1 MLTIQGLNK
10 SYGEQNVLN
19 DINLNVETGEI
30 ISVVGSSGS
39 GKTTLLRLVS
49 GLEIPESGKITIND
63 KIVNNQNVFVAPEKR
78 NCSLVFQDYALFP
91 NMSMYENIYFGKDS
105 STNID
110 RVKQLIDITDIKKI
124 MEKFPHE
131 CSGGEQ
137 QRVALVRSLAIN
149 PKIILMD
156 EPLSNLDYDLKENLG
171 TVIRKI
177 IKKFNTTAIIVTHDI
192 NDAMKISDRIVVLDD
207 GSIVQI
213 GLPNELYNNPKSKKV
228 ALLFGETNF
237 IPLSMIPDEKNYFID
252 SKTKQSFISVRP
264 NQFKIFN
271 KNSLGSENVF
281 SGEIQSIKEV
291 ASKIQIE
298 LKCEN
303 LFLTIFLD
311 RSENLIQGQELKVI
325 VI

>member
-19 DINLNVETGEI
+19 DIHLNVETGEI

-49 GLEIPESGKITIND
+49 GLEIPESGEIILND

-237 IPLSMIPDEKNYFID
+237 IPLSMMPDEKNYFID

-311 RSENLIQGQELKVI
+311 RSEKLIQGQELKVI

>member
-19 DINLNVETGEI
+19 DIHLNVETGEI

-49 GLEIPESGKITIND
+49 GLEIPESGEIILND

-207 GSIVQI
+207 GNIVQI

-252 SKTKQSFISVRP
+252 SETKQSFISVRP

>member
-1 MLTIQGLNK
+1 MLIIQGLNK

-19 DINLNVETGEI
+19 DINLNVENGEI

-192 NDAMKISDRIVVLDD
+192 NDAMKISDRMVVLDD

-252 SKTKQSFISVRP
+252 SETKQSFISVRP

>member
-19 DINLNVETGEI
+19 DIHLNVETGEI

-49 GLEIPESGKITIND
+49 GLEIPESGEIILND

-207 GSIVQI
+207 GFIVQI

-237 IPLSMIPDEKNYFID
+237 IPLSMMPDEKNYFID

-311 RSENLIQGQELKVI
+311 RSEKLIQGQELKVI

>member
-49 GLEIPESGKITIND
+49 GLEIPESGEIILND

-91 NMSMYENIYFGKDS
+91 NMSMSENIYFGKDS
-105 STNID
+105 STNTD
-110 RVKQLIDITDIKKI
+110 RVKQLIEITDIKKI

-207 GSIVQI
+207 GFIVQI

-237 IPLSMIPDEKNYFID
+237 IPLSMMPDEKNYFID
-252 SKTKQSFISVRP
+252 FTTKQSFISVRP

-271 KNSLGSENVF
+271 KNSSGSENVF

-291 ASKIQIE
+291 ASKIQID

-303 LFLTIFLD
+303 LFLKVFLD
-311 RSENLIQGQELKVI
+311 RSENLILGQELKVI

>member
-19 DINLNVETGEI
+19 DIHLNVETGEI

-49 GLEIPESGKITIND
+49 GLEIPESGEIILND

-207 GSIVQI
+207 GSIVQN

-237 IPLSMIPDEKNYFID
+237 IPLSMMPDEKNYFID
-252 SKTKQSFISVRP
+252 SKTKQSFISIRP

-271 KNSLGSENVF
+271 KNSSGSENVF

-291 ASKIQIE
+291 ASKIQID

-303 LFLTIFLD
+303 LFLNVFLD
-311 RSENLIQGQELKVI
+311 RSENLILGQELKVI

>member
-19 DINLNVETGEI
+19 DIHLNVETGEI

-49 GLEIPESGKITIND
+49 GLEIPESGEIILND

-177 IKKFNTTAIIVTHDI
+177 IKQFNTTAIIVTHDI

-237 IPLSMIPDEKNYFID
+237 IPLSMMPDEKNYFID

-271 KNSLGSENVF
+271 KNSSGSENVF

-291 ASKIQIE
+291 ASKIQID

-303 LFLTIFLD
+303 LFLNVFLD
-311 RSENLIQGQELKVI
+311 HSENLILGQELKVI

>member
-19 DINLNVETGEI
+19 DIHLNVETGEI

-39 GKTTLLRLVS
+39 GKTTLLRLVC
-49 GLEIPESGKITIND
+49 GLEIPESGEIILND

-237 IPLSMIPDEKNYFID
+237 IPLSMMPDEKNYFID

-311 RSENLIQGQELKVI
+311 RSEKLIQGQELKVI

>member
-19 DINLNVETGEI
+19 DIHLNVETGEI

-49 GLEIPESGKITIND
+49 GLEIPESGEIILND

-177 IKKFNTTAIIVTHDI
+177 IKKFNTTAIFVTHDI

-228 ALLFGETNF
+228 ALLFGEPNF
-237 IPLSMIPDEKNYFID
+237 IPLSMMPDEKNYFID